1 MTRRATAVYTIT
13 VRVGPENGIHRLR
26 AGLKALRALA
36 LRALSVTETLSPPT
50 GARRQQSRQQARQYG
65 DTKMQMKKY
74 AGEHFYKVADVK
86 DGPVHERIAGV
97 REGKFG
103 KPDLIFE
110 SGSIISLNPTNV
122 TVLVRAYGDE
132 SNDWIANEVEL
143 SLGEVEYQGATQE
156 TVKVRPITPPTVRS
170 DLIPF

>member
-1 MTRRATAVYTIT
+1 MNRHATFYQL
-13 VRVGPENGIHRLR
+13 RLR
-26 AGLKALRALA
+26 AGSNDIHQLRRALKSLQA
-36 LRALSVTETLSPPT
+36 LGLRCVNIIEISPPSSS
-50 GARRQQSRQQARQYG
+50 ARRQGIRQERQYG

-132 SNDWIANEVEL
+132 SNDWIANEIEL
-143 SLGEVEYQGATQE
+143 SLGEVEYQGAAQE
-156 TVKVRPITPPTVRS
+156 TVKVRPITPRDPS
-170 DLIPF
+170 DSIPF